1 MPEPDP
7 NDDIRPLV
15 RRLQKPPLRWQRE
28 DLIRVCEEDGIRVI
42 NLRYPA
48 LDGKLKELRLP
59 INSRRYL
66 DRTLA
71 AGERVDGSSLFPR
84 LFDAGESD
92 LYVVPVYRWAFRN
105 PWADDELDIV
115 CRFVDREGRPCTMT
129 PDNVLAGAAAAF
141 RARTKAALLA
151 LAELEFYLILDRP
164 DSRFPGR
171 AQRNYHQTAPYLRGR
186 PIADE
191 MLRVVSAVT
200 GHVKYCHSEVGYIDR
215 IESFEPEL
223 DGRRVE
229 QYELEFDLMPI
240 DDLGCW
246 LTVAKWLIRVIAD
259 RLGASVTYLPKL
271 DEGMAGSGLHLHLAI
286 ERDGRNIMHDASGD
300 LSDDALRLVG
310 GILSHASTLAAFGN
324 TVAASYLRL
333 VPGQEAPTRI
343 CWGRHNRSSLVR
355 IPLSFRTAERMD
367 RVINLTEAGP
377 YPADL
382 SRPTVEYRSPDGS
395 AFVHELLAAV
405 TICAAEGLVSPEA
418 AELARRLEVRGNIY
432 EQPELLERLDQ
443 LPATAMEAARRL
455 RASRGFFEERGFP
468 PRLIDVLI
476 EKLEGEED
484 IGLSAKLR
492 ALPAAQRLS
501 ESRRLMHKDLHKH

>member
-1 MPEPDP
+1 
-7 NDDIRPLV
+7 
-15 RRLQKPPLRWQRE
+15 
-28 DLIRVCEEDGIRVI
+28 
-42 NLRYPA
+42 
-48 LDGKLKELRLP
+48 
-59 INSRRYL
+59 
-66 DRTLA
+66 
-71 AGERVDGSSLFPR
+71 
-84 LFDAGESD
+84 
-92 LYVVPVYRWAFRN
+92 
-105 PWADDELDIV
+105 
-115 CRFVDREGRPCTMT
+115 
-129 PDNVLAGAAAAF
+129 
-141 RARTKAALLA
+141 
-151 LAELEFYLILDRP
+151 
-164 DSRFPGR
+164 
-171 AQRNYHQTAPYLRGR
+171 
-186 PIADE
+186 
-191 MLRVVSAVT
+191 
-200 GHVKYCHSEVGYIDR
+200 
-215 IESFEPEL
+215 
-223 DGRRVE
+223 
-229 QYELEFDLMPI
+229 
-240 DDLGCW
+240 
-246 LTVAKWLIRVIAD
+246 
-259 RLGASVTYLPKL
+259 
-271 DEGMAGSGLHLHLAI
+271 MAGSGLHLHLAI
-286 ERDGRNIMHDASGD
+286 ERDGRNVMHDASGD
-300 LSDDALRLVG
+300 LSDEALRLVG

-367 RVINLTEAGP
+367 RVINPAEAGP
-377 YPADL
+377 YPPDL
-382 SRPTVEYRSPDGS
+382 GRPTVEYRSPDGS

-405 TICAAEGLVSPEA
+405 TICAAEGLVSPET